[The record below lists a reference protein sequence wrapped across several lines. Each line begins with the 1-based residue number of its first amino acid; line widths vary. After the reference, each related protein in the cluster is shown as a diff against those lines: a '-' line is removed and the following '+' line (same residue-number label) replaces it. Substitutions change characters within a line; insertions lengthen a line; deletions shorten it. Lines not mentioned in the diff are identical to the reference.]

1 MIILIAAVTG
11 ALIGGFIA
19 RRRKGRA
26 ADIAQYAA
34 VYALIFALVGLFAS
48 ILITRAAL

>member
-1 MIILIAAVTG
+1 MLPIITGLIG

-26 ADIAQYAA
+26 LDIAQYAGA
-34 VYALIFALVGLFAS
+34 YFLAFAIVGLLINVM
-48 ILITRAAL
+48 ILRSL